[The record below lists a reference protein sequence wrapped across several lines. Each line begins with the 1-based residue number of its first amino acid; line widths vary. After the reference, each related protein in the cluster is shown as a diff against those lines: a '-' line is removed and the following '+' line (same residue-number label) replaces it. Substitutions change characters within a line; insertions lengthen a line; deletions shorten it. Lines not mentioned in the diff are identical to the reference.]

1 MLHLISWAVAGTLQ
15 TKIMFYRKYNIDDET
30 ISNLGLEP
38 TDAPINAS
46 IAPHARVFRYPQLVD
61 VFIMESDLYGNTM
74 PENSCFLAFYGNH
87 GLIGK
92 HLKMETLKNS
102 SIHEI
107 RELIATHNSG

>member
-1 MLHLISWAVAGTLQ
+1 MAFTLPQ
-15 TKIMFYRKYNIDDET
+15 LPYPHNA
-30 ISNLGLEP
+30 LEP
-38 TDAPINAS
+38 HIDTQTMQI
-46 IAPHARVFRYPQLVD
+46 H
-61 VFIMESDLYGNTM
+61 YGNTM